1 MKKITPLQRL
11 INMLKLDGKEIR
23 DVYAYAVFNGLIN
36 LSLPLGI
43 QAIINLIQG
52 GQVSTSWIL
61 LVVFVVAGVA
71 ASGVLQILQMRIT
84 ENLQQKI
91 FARAAF
97 DFAYRIPKIKST
109 VINNYFPPELV
120 NRFFDILTVQKGLSK
135 ILIDISS
142 ATLQILFGL
151 ILLSFYHPFFI
162 LFSFILVFL
171 VYAIFKITAKRG
183 LETSLTESKHKY
195 RVAHWLEEVARTVVT
210 FKIAGKTHLS
220 LHRVDAHV
228 EDYLKARDSHFKILV
243 QQFSMMVVFKV
254 IVATGLLAIG
264 GILVM
269 EQMMNIGQFVAAE
282 IIILLVMGSVEK
294 LIVGLETIYDVL
306 TGVEKIG
313 QVTDL
318 ELENGDGIDL
328 KAECTAE
335 GMEIDLNEVYF
346 QYPGYNYD
354 VIKNL
359 NAKIEKGEIL
369 SIVGENK
376 SGKSTLI
383 HLLAAMYDVGGG
395 TISYNGFPKNNLD
408 IHSLRAVIGGSLIED
423 ELFDGSLLENIAV
436 GRDDATFENVKWAIH
451 KMGLDDFVKS
461 LPKGYDTLLE
471 PLGKKI
477 PKSIVQ
483 KIKLARAIA
492 DKPKLLLLEYSFEYL
507 NKDDR
512 NRIIDFLCSG
522 EVKWTVIVVS
532 SDTYML
538 QKAHRIAYMKNG
550 KFEKMGTWDEM
561 KTLIS
566 QN

>member
-1 MKKITPLQRL
+1 MTPVQRL
-11 INMLKLDGKEIR
+11 INMLKVDGKEIR

-61 LVVFVVAGVA
+61 LVIFVVAGVA
-71 ASGVLQILQMRIT
+71 ASGVLQIFQMRIT

-109 VINNYFPPELV
+109 AINNYFPPELV

-162 LFSFILVFL
+162 LFSFILIFL
-171 VYAIFKITAKRG
+171 VYAIFRITAKRG

-210 FKIAGKTHLS
+210 FKIAGKTDLS
-220 LHRVDAHV
+220 LHRVDTHV
-228 EDYLKARDSHFKILV
+228 DDYLKARESHFKVLV

-294 LIVGLETIYDVL
+294 LIVSLETIYDVL

-328 KAECTAE
+328 KAECTTE

-359 NAKIEKGEIL
+359 NAKIGKGEIL

-376 SGKSTLI
+376 SGKSTLV
-383 HLLAAMYDVGGG
+383 HLLAAMYDVNSG

-423 ELFDGSLLENIAV
+423 ELFDGSLLENISV
-436 GRDDATFENVKWAIH
+436 GRKDATFENVKWAIE
-451 KMGLDDFVKS
+451 KMGLVDFVKS
-461 LPKGYDTLLE
+461 LPKGYDTVLD

-512 NRIIDFLCSG
+512 YKIIDFLCSG
-522 EVKWTVIVVS
+522 EVNWTVIVVS
-532 SDTYML
+532 SDVYML

-550 KFEKMGTWDEM
+550 KFEKIGPWSEM
-561 KTLIS
+561 KTIIS